1 MATLDAKKTLKNLKS
16 KGFQPAN
23 SKSVD
28 HHWIE
33 FWYKGKLTRAKTK
46 ISHGEKELDA
56 FLISA
61 MSKQTYLSK
70 NEFIDLAN
78 YPMTQAAY
86 EDILKSKGYL
96 D

>member
-1 MATLDAKKTLKNLKS
+1 
-16 KGFQPAN
+16 
-23 SKSVD
+23 
-28 HHWIE
+28 
-33 FWYKGKLTRAKTK
+33 
-46 ISHGEKELDA
+46 
-56 FLISA
+56 

-78 YPMTQAAY
+78 CPMTQAAY